1 MCFDKVRDLI
11 LPHRNRVRSMFLEI
25 LEIVEGGD
33 QACYLCFWYFYRHY
47 GGTQEIFWNEKLH
60 CSVPGNILELGALLL
75 VSFDKIRF
83 LIFPCPNQARY
94 LCFWSFYGYYRENP
108 CKTYS

>member
-33 QACYLCFWYFYRHY
+33 QACYLCFWYFIGIM
-47 GGTQEIFWNEKLH
+47 GGPRKYFGTRNCIVLYLEIF
-60 CSVPGNILELGALLL
+60 
-75 VSFDKIRF
+75 
-83 LIFPCPNQARY
+83 
-94 LCFWSFYGYYRENP
+94 
-108 CKTYS
+108 